1 MNANYNYHGP
11 VVVFDLDDTLF
22 RERDFCRSGF
32 RYILSE
38 NPDAEEL
45 FEMMER
51 ELSNRRNP
59 FDPYE
64 VYLER
69 KKAEGFKSDIKD
81 EIERYRTHTP
91 KHLPLIEGAK
101 DVLNTLQKYGVRMGL
116 ITDGRSVTQRRKIE
130 ALGLKRYVPDENI
143 IISEESGYDKNSPD
157 NFIAMVRR
165 YPEASGFYYIGDNER
180 KDFLQPNLLGWTT
193 LKVPYHSDNVHE
205 DYVNLDEL
213 GRPSVCLDKITDI
226 IKLIESP
233 HAL

>member
-1 MNANYNYHGP
+1 MNADYNYHGS

-38 NPDAEEL
+38 NPDAEQL

-51 ELSNRRNP
+51 ELSGRRNP

-64 VYLER
+64 VYLEGR
-69 KKAEGFKSDIKD
+69 KAEGFNTDIKD
-81 EIERYRTHTP
+81 EIERYRAHTP
-91 KHLPLIEGAK
+91 KHLPLAEGAK

-165 YPEASGFYYIGDNER
+165 YPEARGFYYIGDNER

-205 DYVNLDEL
+205 DYVNPDEL

-226 IKLIESP
+226 IELIESP